1 MFQLQAEKGYNTSIM
16 KGQTLLISKQIM
28 IIVAGRKIIN
38 SNMKKYF
45 YLWYKRKYKCFVLL
59 SF

>member
-38 SNMKKYF
+38 SNMKKY
-45 YLWYKRKYKCFVLL
+45 L
-59 SF
+59 